1 MVSVRSALSPL
12 IESRL
17 ASPLRNLTARRRGW
31 RDGEGTRNAARIR
44 NAKVLEQNDL
54 AVPAGGKGSTDF
66 FILGSGPSVLELRDS
81 DFERIRTGTSVGL
94 NSWVLHDFVPD
105 AYSFEE
111 MENDDYVS
119 VAATI
124 SRLLGQARITAARPL
139 ILHLRPKPQTPSRR
153 LVTIPRALV
162 RNLRYYGRTTVE
174 CKCTRNLEHD
184 LTKLIE
190 MKKMRKIPDY
200 VLLDSGSSAARIA
213 SLGIARGFA
222 RIVLVGVDLNTSDY
236 FFDRD
241 QRFLSRHGL
250 TGFNP
255 SERRT
260 TRHDTEETF
269 NRPFASSEF
278 LVALSNASLRVGG
291 AQIYVG
297 SASSKLAAELPVFP
311 W

>member
-1 MVSVRSALSPL
+1 MVSVRAALSPL

-17 ASPLRNLTARRRGW
+17 ASPLRSLTARRRGR
-31 RDGEGTRNAARIR
+31 RDGEGTREAARVR
-44 NAKVLEQNDL
+44 NAKVLEQDDL
-54 AVPAGGKGSTDF
+54 AVPAGGGGSADL
-66 FILGSGPSVLELRDS
+66 FILGSGPSVLELRPS
-81 DFERIRTGTSVGL
+81 DFDRIGAGTSVGL

-105 AYSFEE
+105 AYAFEE

-124 SRLLGQARITAARPL
+124 SRLLGEARIAAAKPL
-139 ILHLRPKPQTPSRR
+139 ILHLRPKPNTPSLR
-153 LVTIPRALV
+153 LVTIPPALAQD
-162 RNLRYYGRTTVE
+162 LRYYGRTTVE
-174 CKCTRNLEHD
+174 CKNIGNLEND

-190 MKKMRKIPDY
+190 MKRMRKIPDY
-200 VLLDSGSSAARIA
+200 VLLDSGSSVARIA

-222 RIVLVGVDLNTSDY
+222 RIVLVGVDLNTSEY

-241 QRFLSRHGL
+241 QRFLTNHGL
-250 TGFNP
+250 SDFNP
-255 SERRT
+255 SLRRT
-260 TRHDTEETF
+260 TSHDTEETF

-278 LVALSNASLRVGG
+278 LVALSKASRRAGG
-291 AQIYVG
+291 PQICVG

>member
-1 MVSVRSALSPL
+1 MVSVRAALSPL

-17 ASPLRNLTARRRGW
+17 ASPLRSLTARRRGR
-31 RDGEGTRNAARIR
+31 RDGEGTREAARVR
-44 NAKVLEQNDL
+44 NAKVLEQDDL
-54 AVPAGGKGSTDF
+54 AVPAGGEESADL

-81 DFERIRTGTSVGL
+81 DFERISTGTSVGL

-105 AYSFEE
+105 AYGFEE

-124 SRLLGQARITAARPL
+124 SKLLGETRITAARPQ
-139 ILHLRPKPQTPSRR
+139 ILHLRPKPHTPSRR
-153 LVTIPRALV
+153 LVTIPPALV
-162 RNLRYYGRTTVE
+162 QNLRYYGRTTVE
-174 CKCTRNLEHD
+174 CKKIRNLEHD

-190 MKKMRKIPDY
+190 MKIKRKIPDY
-200 VLLDSGSSAARIA
+200 VLLDSGSSVARIA

-241 QRFLSRHGL
+241 QRFLSNHGL
-250 TGFNP
+250 SGFNP
-255 SERRT
+255 SVRRT
-260 TRHDTEETF
+260 SSHDTEETF

-278 LVALSNASLRVGG
+278 LVALSKASRRTGG
-291 AQIYVG
+291 PQIYVA

>member
-1 MVSVRSALSPL
+1 MVSVRAALSPL

-17 ASPLRNLTARRRGW
+17 ASPLRSLTASRRGR
-31 RDGEGTRNAARIR
+31 RDGEGTREAARVR
-44 NAKVLEQNDL
+44 NATVLHAEDL
-54 AVPAGGKGSTDF
+54 AVPSGGERSAEL
-66 FILGSGPSVLELRDS
+66 FILGSGPSVLELTAA
-81 DFERIRTGTSVGL
+81 DFDRIAKGTSVGL
-94 NSWVLHDFVPD
+94 NSWALHDFVPD

-124 SRLLGQARITAARPL
+124 STLLTETRIAVARPL
-139 ILHLRPKPQTPSRR
+139 ILHLRPKPNTPSRR
-153 LVTIPRALV
+153 LVTIPPALV
-162 RNLRYYGRTTVE
+162 QHLRYYGRTTVE
-174 CKCTRNLEHD
+174 CKNIRNLELD

-190 MKKMRKIPDY
+190 MKRTRKIPDY
-200 VLLDSGSSAARIA
+200 VLLDSGSSVARMA

-241 QRFLSRHGL
+241 QRFLSNHGL
-250 TGFNP
+250 SSFNP
-255 SERRT
+255 SVRRT
-260 TRHDTEETF
+260 TTHDTEETF

-278 LVALSNASLRVGG
+278 LVALSNASLRAGG
-291 AQIYVG
+291 PQIYVG
-297 SASSKLAAELPVFP
+297 SASSKLSADLPVFP